1 MEVNF
6 RYIEHCD
13 LVLQIITG
21 EVTTAGLIDARRRDA
36 PLLGDHPDC
45 DGLTDLRGATLNDPT
60 VSLEWTQH
68 LAENYPHAGRLAIDT
83 RES

>member
-68 LAENYPHAGRLAIDT
+68 LAENYPHARRLAIDT